1 MNTKDE
7 ADSNLPVEKQINL
20 IWAFGFPNWQYHGSS
35 NRGNTSILMS
45 QTVNFDNGVLAKY
58 SYIFI
63 VLVTS
68 SYIIGV

>member
-1 MNTKDE
+1 MKTKDE
-7 ADSNLPVEKQINL
+7 ADYNLPVGKTINL

-45 QTVNFDNGVLAKY
+45 QTVDFDNGILVKY

-63 VLVTS
+63 LLATS
-68 SYIIGV
+68 SYIISI

>member
-7 ADSNLPVEKQINL
+7 ADYNLPVGKKINL

-45 QTVNFDNGVLAKY
+45 QTLNFDNGVLAKY
-58 SYIFI
+58 SYIFF
-63 VLVTS
+63 VLFTS